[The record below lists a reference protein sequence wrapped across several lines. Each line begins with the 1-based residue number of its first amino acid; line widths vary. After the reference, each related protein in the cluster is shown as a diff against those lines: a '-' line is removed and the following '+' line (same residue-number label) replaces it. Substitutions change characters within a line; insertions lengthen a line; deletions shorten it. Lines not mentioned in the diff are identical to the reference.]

1 MRKRVFAVLL
11 AAFLGMFLQGTAA
24 FAGPRSGG
32 SFGGR
37 PGFRVPS
44 GGGFSSRPG
53 YSPGYNTGR
62 GYYGGGGSHF
72 FFFPSFGWGW
82 GGYGGGGGFGS
93 LMTIMVV
100 GLGVV
105 MVMRALRRN
114 QAARA
119 WGGAS
124 DDDDQ
129 VEQLPDR
136 AYIYKIQ
143 LGVGRSA
150 RDLQNRLARFA
161 AEGDTTSESGLATL
175 LQQTALE
182 LMREKD
188 AIRYASVDASGPM
201 SMTNGETK
209 MNAVALSERS
219 RFQVERVRGADG
231 NVRRSEA
238 APAASNEALEY
249 LVVTLIVA
257 SRQPI
262 VQTTDVSDPSS
273 LQALLGE
280 LGGVPG
286 NVLLGLEVIWTPA
299 DAEDALTRDDLITT
313 YPELRSL

>member
-1 MRKRVFAVLL
+1 
-11 AAFLGMFLQGTAA
+11 
-24 FAGPRSGG
+24 
-32 SFGGR
+32 
-37 PGFRVPS
+37 
-44 GGGFSSRPG
+44 
-53 YSPGYNTGR
+53 
-62 GYYGGGGSHF
+62 
-72 FFFPSFGWGW
+72 
-82 GGYGGGGGFGS
+82 
-93 LMTIMVV
+93 
-100 GLGVV
+100 
-105 MVMRALRRN
+105 
-114 QAARA
+114 
-119 WGGAS
+119 
-124 DDDDQ
+124 
-129 VEQLPDR
+129 
-136 AYIYKIQ
+136 
-143 LGVGRSA
+143 
-150 RDLQNRLARFA
+150 LARFA

-249 LVVTLIVA
+249 LVVTLIAA